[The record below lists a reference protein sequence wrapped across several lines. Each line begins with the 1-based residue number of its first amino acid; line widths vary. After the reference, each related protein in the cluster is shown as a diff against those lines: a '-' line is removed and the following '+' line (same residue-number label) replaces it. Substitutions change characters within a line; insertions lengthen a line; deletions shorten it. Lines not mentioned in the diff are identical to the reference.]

1 MKTNTLSKLF
11 AAAITS
17 STLVPCMSAVAMP
30 INGVYIEDARCDVL
44 PNQTF
49 KDELGDA
56 LNFPINEGI
65 VYTVSPAPF
74 TVCVPDDGAPNDWI
88 VDMMNVSGQAW
99 QDLFFVTDLGVFVGN
114 ADGSVFDVAGAPGAI
129 TDAFRIDG
137 TVTAGINSNL
147 LGESGAIDE
156 IFSPGESWRF
166 AVSNF
171 SPINT
176 AGFFM
181 TPMFVTP
188 GIFSGS
194 SPFPSTPGNASILAN
209 PVVPEPTTAALLVVG
224 GAGLLLR
231 RPRRA

>member
-1 MKTNTLSKLF
+1 MTMNTSTLSKLF

-17 STLVPCMSAVAMP
+17 STLVPLMSASAVP
-30 INGVYIEDARCDVL
+30 INGVYIEDPRCDAI
-44 PNQTF
+44 PNQTL

-56 LNFPINEGI
+56 AVFPINEGI
-65 VYTVSPAPF
+65 IYQVTPVPF
-74 TVCVPDDGAPNDWI
+74 TVCVPNDGQSNDWV
-88 VDMMNVSGQAW
+88 VDMINVSGQAW
-99 QDLFFVTDLGVFVGN
+99 QDLFFVTDLNVFVGN

-137 TVTAGINSNL
+137 TVTAGINNNL

-171 SPINT
+171 SATNT
-176 AGFFM
+176 AGFFS
-181 TPMFVTP
+181 PPIFITP

-209 PVVPEPTTAALLVVG
+209 PVVPEPT
-224 GAGLLLR
+224 GLCLITLFSGMLMMR
-231 RPRRA
+231 RR